1 MVGELRCNSNHTESV
16 FILHELF
23 HHFNFI
29 TTFTNESW
37 TLNHNPMSIFGIVL
51 FLLIGGMAFW
61 MLLFLLGF
69 IVPYWI
75 HLGVMQQLRPKKV
88 FEKDEEEAN

>member
-1 MVGELRCNSNHTESV
+1 
-16 FILHELF
+16 
-23 HHFNFI
+23 
-29 TTFTNESW
+29 
-37 TLNHNPMSIFGIVL
+37 MSIFGIGV

-75 HLGVMQQLRPKKV
+75 TLGVAQQMRPKKV
-88 FEKDEEEAN
+88 FEKDEEEAK